1 METAMDLLSVSL
13 VLMIGIILVAISIHR
28 LLRMRIS
35 APLIEGTVSRVSQ
48 ATMEVSSGTVM
59 YTYIFPII
67 GVTFTYDDSIK
78 TCSIDRRHA
87 RMYRES
93 LLGAFGDTRP
103 AHDFFW
109 NSLGIGDKALVRV
122 NRRNP
127 DESMPVFP
135 LAPAYRSETLA
146 LGIAGLLIILFGFW
160 LV

>member
-1 METAMDLLSVSL
+1 MDILSASPVLL
-13 VLMIGIILVAISIHR
+13 IGIILMSASMYR
-28 LLRMRIS
+28 FLRTRIS
-35 APLIEGTVSRVSQ
+35 VPIVEGTISSVSQ
-48 ATMEVSSGTVM
+48 GTMEVSSGIGM

-109 NSLGIGDKALVRV
+109 NSLGIGDRVLVRV
-122 NRRNP
+122 NRRSP
-127 DESMPVFP
+127 KDSMPMFP